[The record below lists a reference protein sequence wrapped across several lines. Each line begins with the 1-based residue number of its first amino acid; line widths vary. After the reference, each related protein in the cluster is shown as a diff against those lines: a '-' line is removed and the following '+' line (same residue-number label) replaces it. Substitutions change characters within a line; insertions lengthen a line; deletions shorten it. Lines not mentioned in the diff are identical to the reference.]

1 MQNVSHMVHGMQPE
15 IKVAQFASAIS
26 SKMTKQVDFIMLH
39 TKCIHTFEKQ
49 GGKNLFLVSVLDFWN

>member
-15 IKVAQFASAIS
+15 IKVAKFASAIS

-39 TKCIHTFEKQ
+39 NAKVHSHF
-49 GGKNLFLVSVLDFWN
+49 